1 MIGLVLGDTH
11 IGYLIIKK
19 LRLLKKNF
27 IIIYISQKKLFKKYK
42 NSFCLSIGQ
51 LGKCLS
57 ILKENSCSKV
67 LFAGRVEKPN
77 FSRVKFDFKALYHL
91 PKIIKETKKGDAYII
106 NFITKLF
113 IKEGFKVINQTYY
126 NPELVLKKGTC
137 TKTKPNYINK
147 KDIKIGKKIINNLKL
162 KGVSQGVVVVRGNIV
177 ISENLKGTDFML
189 NKAKKKLK
197 KYIFKNKREGILL
210 KLPKPNQ
217 DLRTDLP
224 TVGIKTV
231 KKCASLGIRG
241 IVVKAKHNIFLDR
254 KKSLKIANK
263 NNMFVSA
270 I

>member
-11 IGYLIIKK
+11 IGHLIIKK
-19 LRLLKKNF
+19 LKLLKKDF
-27 IIIYISQKKLFKKYK
+27 IIIDISKRKIFKIYK

-57 ILKENSCSKV
+57 ILRENSCNKV
-67 LFAGRVEKPN
+67 LFAGRIEKPN
-77 FSRVKFDFKALYHL
+77 FSKIKFDFKALYHL

-113 IKEGFKVINQTYY
+113 MKEGFKIINQTYY
-126 NPELVLKKGTC
+126 NSELVLKKGTY
-137 TKTKPNYINK
+137 TKVKPNYINK

-162 KGVSQGVVVVRGNIV
+162 KGVSQGIVVVRENII

-197 KYIFKNKREGILL
+197 KYTSKNKREGILL

-224 TVGIKTV
+224 TVGLKTV
-231 KKCASLGIRG
+231 KKCAILGIKG
-241 IVVKAKHNIFLDR
+241 IVVKSKHNIFLDR